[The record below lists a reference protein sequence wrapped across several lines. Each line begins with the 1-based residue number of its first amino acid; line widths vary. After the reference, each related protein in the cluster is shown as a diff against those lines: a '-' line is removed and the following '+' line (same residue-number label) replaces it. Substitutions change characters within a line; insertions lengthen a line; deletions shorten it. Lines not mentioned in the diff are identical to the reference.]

1 MTRCVSGPA
10 APQSV
15 SDWPGRSVVGRIH
28 ALMPDPDP
36 RNVRAVALAARLGLT
51 QESTHFEQA
60 LTHPSFAHEHDAPHN
75 QRLEF
80 LGDAVLGF
88 CASEELYRRFPHA
101 DEGTLTRLRS
111 QLVNAQALATWAR
124 TLQVPELLRLG
135 RGAGSSGLR
144 ESTNVVADA
153 VEALIAAA
161 YLDAG
166 LDAARRICSVII
178 DFHLSSLEPVQR
190 DPKSELQ
197 ERIQARGGQTPRY
210 EVVEATGPAHD
221 RRFRVRVLVQGEA
234 LALGEGKSRRSA
246 ERAAAQEALSALAA
260 PSDDAAATDGD
271 VDDA

>member
-1 MTRCVSGPA
+1 MA
-10 APQSV
+10 
-15 SDWPGRSVVGRIH
+15 
-28 ALMPDPDP
+28 
-36 RNVRAVALAARLGLT
+36 ALAVRLSLT
-51 QESTHFEQA
+51 HEAPHFLQA

-88 CASEELYRRFPHA
+88 CASDELYRRFPEA

-124 TLQVPELLRLG
+124 TLGVPELLRLG

-161 YLDAG
+161 YLDEG
-166 LDAARRICSVII
+166 LEAARRVCAVII

-197 ERIQARGGQTPRY
+197 ERIQARGSQTPRY
-210 EVVEATGPAHD
+210 EVVDASGPAHD
-221 RRFRVRVLVQGEA
+221 RRFRVRVLVQGAE
-234 LALGEGKSRRSA
+234 LAVGEGRSRRSA
-246 ERAAAQEALSALAA
+246 ERAAAEAALSALAA
-260 PSDDAAATDGD
+260 SSDGGPAEPGGGVPST
-271 VDDA
+271 